1 MKYELDGML
10 YQIEIVRKNNRNTYL
25 RIREPNIIYITT
37 NYFTTKKQIM
47 KMIQENESSLTK
59 IAKQVLKEQN
69 TSNDFYYLGSIYDII
84 MVPTLKEIKIVDN
97 NIYAASQK
105 ELDKFLLK
113 KANELF
119 QQRLDYYYNIMEE
132 DIPYPKLKLRKMKT
146 RWGVCNKRNNTITL
160 NTELIHYPLV
170 CTDYVVVHE
179 LSHFTHFNHSKEFWK
194 LVEKYC
200 KNYKEIKKMLKG

>member
-25 RIREPNIIYITT
+25 RIREPNIIYVTT

-200 KNYKEIKKMLKG
+200 KNYKKIKKMLKG